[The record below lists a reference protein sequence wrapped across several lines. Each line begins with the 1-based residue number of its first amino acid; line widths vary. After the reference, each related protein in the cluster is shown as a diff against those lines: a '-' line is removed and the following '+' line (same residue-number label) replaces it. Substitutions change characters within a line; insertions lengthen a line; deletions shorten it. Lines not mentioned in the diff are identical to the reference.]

1 MQVTLSVDISF
12 RYSSVYFFN
21 DQSKSLDKHY
31 VNISGNL
38 NVEHVPKAKPEVPKK
53 QQGHANSLNSHWSI
67 L

>member
-21 DQSKSLDKHY
+21 DQSESLDKHY
-31 VNISGNL
+31 DISGT
-38 NVEHVPKAKPEVPKK
+38 VAHVPKAKPEVPKK